1 MGYDIGLKPINN
13 TIRIE
18 SRAKFEKEIQVSWA
32 IDLVTVYMLDSLS
45 PLSDANMMR
54 IYASA
59 YKRDVT
65 GLNDEKLTALAT
77 AYQAGI
83 ECFFYLNLFNKLNDI
98 ILRWESIVK
107 AVPDGETFFSIPT
120 NSTTAFNNLLT
131 YHKMDPS
138 ADDTLQFNAFKST
151 LVANAKEWFQAWYED
166 FDISKYI
173 MPKDRFLLFIDI
185 VKEKIAACYQRS
197 NSSDS
202 VAMDYHTKINV
213 AIDYIKALL
222 MIVHQTNIETR
233 ADAKKTMMDNPMV
246 KYLIDI
252 QVWKMGLGYA
262 SRYAGVL
269 KLSHILCLDTT
280 QEIEFPTT
288 TPSEAESGSITS
300 SDEFQLLFV
309 TYLKD
314 HFKPRE

>member
-13 TIRIE
+13 TIRLE

-77 AYQAGI
+77 AYRAGI

-202 VAMDYHTKINV
+202 VATDYHTKINV

-252 QVWKMGLGYA
+252 QVWKTGLGYA

>member
-13 TIRIE
+13 SIRIE
-18 SRAKFEKEIQVSWA
+18 SRAKFEQEIQVSWA
-32 IDLVTVYMLDSLS
+32 IDMVTTYMLEGVT
-45 PLSDANMMR
+45 PLSDAIMMR
-54 IYASA
+54 LYAAS
-59 YKRDVT
+59 YRKNII
-65 GLNDEKLTALAT
+65 GLNEEKLTSLASS
-77 AYQAGI
+77 YQQGI
-83 ECFFYLNLFNKLNDI
+83 KCFFYQNLFNKLNDI
-98 ILRWESIVK
+98 ILRWEAIVN

-151 LVANAKEWFQAWYED
+151 LVANATEWFKAWYED

-173 MPKDRFLLFIDI
+173 IPKDRFLLFINI
-185 VKEKIAACYQRS
+185 VKEKVIACYQRS

-202 VAMDYHTKINV
+202 IATDYHTKLNV

-222 MIVHQTNIETR
+222 MIVHQTNIESR
-233 ADAKKTMMDNPMV
+233 EDAKKVVVDNTIV
-246 KYLIDI
+246 KYSINR
-252 QVWKMGLGYA
+252 QVWTAAQNYA
-262 SRYAGVL
+262 LRYSGTL

-280 QEIEFPTT
+280 QEIEFPMVT
-288 TPSEAESGSITS
+288 SETESNTAAS
-300 SDEFQLLFV
+300 SDEYQLLFV

-314 HFKPRE
+314 HFKPKE